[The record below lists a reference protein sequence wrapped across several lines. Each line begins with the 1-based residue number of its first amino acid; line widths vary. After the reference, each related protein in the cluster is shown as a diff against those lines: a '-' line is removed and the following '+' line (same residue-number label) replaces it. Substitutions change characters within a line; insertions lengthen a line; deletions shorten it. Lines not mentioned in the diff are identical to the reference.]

1 MYDLAMAAALI
12 DDDVGEFMRGSVVS
26 FLGTTD
32 ERGTPDVT
40 RVTAI
45 AGAGECRLRVL
56 ISSEASVAWSNVA
69 RGGRVSVLVTDIT
82 NYRSIQWR
90 GCCVEIGDRAT
101 PGDLALADASIGA
114 FADACPLVGVDPAM
128 AWRLWPVEVRPM
140 VIEADEMFDQTPGS
154 QAGLALLLAA
164 PEQS

>member
-1 MYDLAMAAALI
+1 MYYLAMAAALI
-12 DDDVGEFMRGSVVS
+12 DDDVGEFMRGSLVS

-32 ERGTPDVT
+32 ERGRRTSR

-56 ISSEASVAWSNVA
+56 ISSEASVAWSNVG

-90 GCCVEIGDRAT
+90 GCSWRSAIGPRRAT
-101 PGDLALADASIGA
+101 LHWPTPRSG

-128 AWRLWPVEVRPM
+128 AWRLAGRGA
-140 VIEADEMFDQTPGS
+140 ADGHR
-154 QAGLALLLAA
+154 GG
-164 PEQS
+164 